1 MMKATDG
8 IGRTLL
14 AMAASSGKRGTFET
28 VLAAVKN
35 ELDPPE
41 VRHPLAFVTN
51 IACSFRFI

>member
-35 ELDPPE
+35 ELDPTE
-41 VRHPLAFVTN
+41 VSHPMCVF
-51 IACSFRFI
+51 S